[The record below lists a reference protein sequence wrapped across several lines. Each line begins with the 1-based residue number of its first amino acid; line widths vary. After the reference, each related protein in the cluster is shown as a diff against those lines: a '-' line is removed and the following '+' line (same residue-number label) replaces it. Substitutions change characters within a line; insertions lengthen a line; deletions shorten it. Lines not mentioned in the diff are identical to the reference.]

1 MFVCMRTTLVLED
14 VAVEEIRKISFL
26 EKKTISEIVN
36 GFLMEGLRRRREI
49 KLSPQKSAILPSF
62 HMGVP
67 RIDISDRDAL
77 NDVMDL

>member
-1 MFVCMRTTLVLED
+1 MPVCMRTTLILED
-14 VAVEEIRKISFL
+14 VAIEEIKKISFL

-36 GFLMEGLRRRREI
+36 SFLMEGLRRRREI
-49 KLSPQKSAILPSF
+49 KLSPQKRAILPSF

-67 RIDISDRDAL
+67 RIDIADRDAL